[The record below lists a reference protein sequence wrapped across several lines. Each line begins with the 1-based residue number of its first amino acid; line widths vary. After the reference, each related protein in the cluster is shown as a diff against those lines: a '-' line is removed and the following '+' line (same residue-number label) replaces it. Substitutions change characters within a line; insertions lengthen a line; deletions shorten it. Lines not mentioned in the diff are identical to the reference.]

1 MSQRPELMAN
11 AKASINI
18 EHLGAI
24 EWKDVQ
30 TPEGPVYHA
39 TGLLEPM
46 WTFAY
51 VQYFPSSFKIQVD

>member
-1 MSQRPELMAN
+1 MTQRPDLMAN
-11 AKASINI
+11 AKASLNI

-24 EWKDVQ
+24 EWKDTQ
-30 TPEGPVYHA
+30 TAEGPVYEA

-51 VQYFPSSFKIQVD
+51 VLFPLSFSI

>member
-1 MSQRPELMAN
+1 MAN
-11 AKASINI
+11 AKAAINI

-30 TPEGPVYHA
+30 TPDGPIYKA

-46 WTFAY
+46 WTFA
-51 VQYFPSSFKIQVD
+51 